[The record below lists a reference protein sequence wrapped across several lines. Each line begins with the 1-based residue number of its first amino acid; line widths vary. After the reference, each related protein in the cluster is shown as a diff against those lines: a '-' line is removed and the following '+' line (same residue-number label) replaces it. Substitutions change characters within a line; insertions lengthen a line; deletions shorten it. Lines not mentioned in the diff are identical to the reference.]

1 MTPPSYLETN
11 EAIFYEKIFNEF
23 GKTQK
28 EVEQYVDI
36 LRKWSEKQSHWPEMP
51 TLNGL
56 LYCILVSK
64 FSIENAKKRTD
75 MYYTIKGLMPEIF
88 TVHPS
93 SPEVIKHSEIAYCV
107 PIPKPTKS
115 HERIFYVQL
124 NPDYNPEDFKIEL
137 FFIQITHMVE
147 VIIQED
153 KCYNFHIIFNASGI
167 KIGHLAR
174 THPMVL
180 KKMSICFE
188 KVYGYRVASIFVVN
202 TYPYLDTFV
211 NKLAMHLAV
220 EKIRNRMK
228 VSRNSDVLF
237 EAFDKSLLPTD
248 IGGEGLSLKE
258 LRLLLLKEFE
268 RMTPRFDRLQTMRT
282 DESLRPAELQNDD
295 TLGYYGNFKKLDLD

>member
-188 KVYGYRVASIFVVN
+188 
-202 TYPYLDTFV
+202 
-211 NKLAMHLAV
+211 
-220 EKIRNRMK
+220 MK